1 MGAPLATR
9 RSSCSAVYTPP
20 KPPPSTTTRAGLT
33 DRVPLAPPAP
43 APRPLPPAATGLPAG
58 AGAPGFAG
66 SRRAAPG
73 WRTSRAA
80 APGRPRRDRADTH
93 APELLI
99 EVVVDPP
106 PRFVVGDRMANEE
119 PLDRVLLPGEQTVT
133 HEKPTC
139 KRYLRELCG
148 DREDV
153 VGGGRLLAS
162 NRSNSGLELTFV
174 VLANSAHGANDE
186 QGCGSRLEPRPFWAP
201 SKPRTPRRGGPRGAQ
216 CGAARAG
223 SPRRGV
229 PRGPPLV

>member
-1 MGAPLATR
+1 
-9 RSSCSAVYTPP
+9 
-20 KPPPSTTTRAGLT
+20 
-33 DRVPLAPPAP
+33 
-43 APRPLPPAATGLPAG
+43 
-58 AGAPGFAG
+58 
-66 SRRAAPG
+66 
-73 WRTSRAA
+73 
-80 APGRPRRDRADTH
+80 
-93 APELLI
+93 
-99 EVVVDPP
+99 
-106 PRFVVGDRMANEE
+106 MANEE

-216 CGAARAG
+216 CGAARPARPGEEFHAG
-223 SPRRGV
+223 RLSYTYGHTWGLDEAGEPVQPALANGKNLRPATRCTALTPADGRCTRGGAMV
-229 PRGPPLV
+229 GTAADVR